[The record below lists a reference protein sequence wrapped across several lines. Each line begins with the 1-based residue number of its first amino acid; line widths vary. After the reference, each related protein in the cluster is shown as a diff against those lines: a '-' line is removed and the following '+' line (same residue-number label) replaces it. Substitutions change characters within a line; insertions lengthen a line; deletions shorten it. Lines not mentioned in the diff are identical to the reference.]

1 MKESLKF
8 NNEAKISHE
17 GLNDLRTE
25 THNRAAEVI
34 KNRVE
39 KESSL
44 AEKSEAEAREQLE
57 KVIEKSEA
65 EEVKQEK
72 KKQPAKAERLITKED
87 RKDSFKKT
95 METVQSQLPKS
106 SRTFSKVIH
115 NPTIEKV
122 SEVTGRT
129 VARPNAILSGSVAA
143 FVLTLAIYTLAKING
158 YPLSGFETIAAF
170 TIGWLAGM
178 LFDYIRI
185 GVKGGSSS

>member
-8 NNEAKISHE
+8 NNEAKTSHE
-17 GLNDLRTE
+17 DLNDLRAE
-25 THNRAAEVI
+25 THDRAAEVI

-39 KESSL
+39 NESSP

-72 KKQPAKAERLITKED
+72 KQPTKAERLITKED

-122 SEVTGRT
+122 SEVTGKT

-170 TIGWLAGM
+170 TIGWLTGM

>member
-8 NNEAKISHE
+8 NNEAKTSHE
-17 GLNDLRTE
+17 DLNDLRAE
-25 THNRAAEVI
+25 THDRAAEVI

-39 KESSL
+39 NESSP

-57 KVIEKSEA
+57 RVIEKSEA

-72 KKQPAKAERLITKED
+72 KQPTKAERLITKED

-122 SEVTGRT
+122 SEVTGKT

-170 TIGWLAGM
+170 TIGWLTGM

>member
-8 NNEAKISHE
+8 NNEAKTSHE
-17 GLNDLRTE
+17 GLSELRAE
-25 THNRAAEVI
+25 TQDRAAETI

-39 KESSL
+39 NESSP

-57 KVIEKSEA
+57 KVIEKAES

-72 KKQPAKAERLITKED
+72 RQPVKAERIITRED

-115 NPTIEKV
+115 NPTVEKV
-122 SEVTGRT
+122 SEVTGKT
-129 VARPNAILSGSVAA
+129 IARPNAILSGSVAA

-170 TIGWLAGM
+170 IIGWIAGM

-185 GVKGGSSS
+185 GIKGSSG

>member
-57 KVIEKSEA
+57 KVI